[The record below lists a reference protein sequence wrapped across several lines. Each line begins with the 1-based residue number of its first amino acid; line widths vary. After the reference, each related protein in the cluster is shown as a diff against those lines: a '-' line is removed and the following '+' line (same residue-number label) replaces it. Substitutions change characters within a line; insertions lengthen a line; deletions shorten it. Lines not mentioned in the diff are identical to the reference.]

1 MDSQEKLFKDGFNSG
16 YFLAQHD
23 PEFARRVLDAAM
35 SPKEPSE
42 YAFGLSN
49 GHDTYIIEQIIAQ
62 NKEAAGEPSKKKQ
75 EEQQK
80 SESKEDDNKS
90 IARELP
96 TIKFGNNDFTVD
108 VQLEEFRETKAP
120 WNRISMDDLYDDGSS
135 YKFLYDQNTN
145 NTYTEQAD
153 INSLPD
159 HVKLITVPPLTEL
172 DPVGM
177 ARVMGLDDNAFLKKP
192 EDEKAYTD
200 GFNSGYLLSKHEPEI
215 AAMLI
220 LPQENPSD
228 YHQGLTAGKQEH
240 ELEKIQDRLSEIS
253 KNKPAKDNRELD
265 KDR

>member
-16 YFLAQHD
+16 YFLAQRD
-23 PEFARRVLDAAM
+23 PELARRIIDAAM

-49 GHDTYIIEQIIAQ
+49 GHDTYIIDQIIAQ
-62 NKEAAGEPSKKKQ
+62 NKEEAGEPKK
-75 EEQQK
+75 EEAAQQK
-80 SESKEDDNKS
+80 DEPKEDDNKS
-90 IARELP
+90 MVHELP

-108 VQLEEFRETKAP
+108 VRLEEFREIKAP

-145 NTYTEQAD
+145 NIYTGQAD

-159 HVKLITVPPLTEL
+159 HVKLINVPPLTEL

-177 ARVMGLDDNAFLKKP
+177 ARVMGLNDTAFSKKP
-192 EDEKAYTD
+192 EDEKAYKD
-200 GFNSGYLLSKHEPEI
+200 GFNSGYWLSKHEPEI
-215 AAMLI
+215 AATLPV
-220 LPQENPSD
+220 PQENASE

-240 ELEKIQDRLSEIS
+240 ELEKIQDRLNEIS
-253 KNKPAKDNRELD
+253 KNKPTKDDKGLD